1 VNPLVSVVIPTY
13 NRAHLIG
20 RTIDSVLGQSYDNV
34 ELVIVDDGSKDNT
47 RDVIVGKYDAR
58 VRYFEKPNGG
68 PASARNFGF
77 REARGDYVALLDS
90 DDTWHSWKLTL
101 QIRCME
107 KYRDLGMTWTD
118 MEMIDPDGKVVDP
131 AYLRHMYSNYR
142 NFTNEEIFSST
153 VPLRELAPELSDV
166 VGDGKL
172 RTGNIFSNMVMRN
185 LVHTSTV
192 VLRRDRLQ
200 KVVGFNESLKYS
212 GEDFDFHLRTTR
224 EGPVGLLD
232 ISAIRYQQGMPD
244 RLTSKKYAIHM
255 ADNLLRTIEPVI
267 ARDRALINLPDRMI
281 RRMLAKAH
289 AWAAYERLE
298 LGQTGG
304 ARKHY
309 LQSLL
314 HWPWQPE
321 IAKPLFF
328 AALPL
333 GMGVALRRRL
343 QRLKN
348 GE

>member
-20 RTIDSVLGQSYDNV
+20 RTIDSVLAQSYPNV
-34 ELVIVDDGSKDNT
+34 ELVIVDDGSKDDT
-47 RDVIVGKYDAR
+47 RGVIAGKYDQR
-58 VRYFEKPNGG
+58 VRYFAKPNGG

-90 DDTWHSWKLTL
+90 DDTWHPWKLTL
-101 QIRCME
+101 QIGCME
-107 KYRDLGMTWTD
+107 KHRQLGMTWTD

-131 AYLRHMYSNYR
+131 AYLRKMYSCYR
-142 NFTNEEIFSST
+142 WFSNEQIFSESH
-153 VPLRELAPELSDV
+153 PLLEVAPALGGV
-166 VGDGKL
+166 VGEARL
-172 RTGNIFSNMVMRN
+172 RIGNIYSNMVMGN

-192 VLRRDRLQ
+192 VLRRDRLE
-200 KVVGFNESLKYS
+200 KVVGFNETLKYS

-232 ISAIRYQQGMPD
+232 LPAIRYQQGMPD
-244 RLTSKKYAIHM
+244 RLTAKKYAIHM

-298 LGQTGG
+298 LGETAG
-304 ARKHY
+304 ARDHY
-309 LQSLL
+309 LRSLKL
-314 HWPWQPE
+314 WPWQPE